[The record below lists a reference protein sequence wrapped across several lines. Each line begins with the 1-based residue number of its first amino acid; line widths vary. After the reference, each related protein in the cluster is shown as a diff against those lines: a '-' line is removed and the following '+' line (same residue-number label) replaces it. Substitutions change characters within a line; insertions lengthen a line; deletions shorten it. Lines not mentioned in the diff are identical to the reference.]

1 MRRRHLPARQLEIPA
16 PPLTKTGLILTG
28 GGARAAYQV
37 GFLRAVSHVLPRGTP
52 NPFQIICGTSAG
64 AINAAALASNATD
77 FHRAVRQMLLIWK
90 YFHVEQVYRSDV
102 LGVMGTGMRWFMA
115 MLMGGLGKNN
125 PSSLLDNSP
134 LSQLLRERLDLGG
147 IRRSIDTG
155 ALYALSITVS
165 GYTSGQ
171 SVSFFQSIAG
181 VEGWRRARRIGIPE
195 IIDFEHLLAS
205 SALPFIFPAVPLRR
219 EFFGDGSMRQIA
231 PISPA
236 LHLGAD
242 RIVVIGVGRQVQNTP
257 AQRVKMQGYPSLAQI
272 AGHALDSI
280 FLDSLEVDIERV
292 QRINNTIR
300 LIPRE
305 VREKHNVQLR
315 EVDVLVIS
323 PSEDIDRIAA
333 NHFHELP
340 RSIKFLL
347 RGLGSS
353 RRGGATLTS
362 YLLFEPAYCRALIS
376 LGYQDTMARR
386 DEILKFMGVAG
397 NVRGPRQSGNETDD
411 S

>member
-1 MRRRHLPARQLEIPA
+1 MEIPA
-16 PPLTKTGLILTG
+16 SFPSKTGLILTG

-37 GFLRAVSHVLPRGTP
+37 GFLRAVSHMLPRGTP

-90 YFHVEQVYRSDV
+90 YFHAGNIYRSD
-102 LGVMGTGMRWFMA
+102 LIGVVGTSLRWFTA

-134 LSQLLRERLDLGG
+134 LAQMLHERLDLSG
-147 IRRSIDTG
+147 IRRSIDAG

-165 GYTSGQ
+165 GYASGQ
-171 SVSFFQSIAG
+171 SVSFFQSRIG
-181 VEGWRRARRIGIPE
+181 VEGWQRARRIGVPE
-195 IIDFEHLLAS
+195 IIDYEHLMAS

-242 RIVVIGVGRQVQNTP
+242 RVVVIGVGRQINHTP
-257 AQRVKMQGYPSLAQI
+257 QRVKMAAYPSLAEI
-272 AGHALDSI
+272 AGHALNSI

-292 QRINNTIR
+292 QRINNTIK
-300 LIPRE
+300 LIPRAE
-305 VREKHNVQLR
+305 REKHKMLLR

-323 PSEDIDRIAA
+323 PSEEIDRIAA
-333 NHFHELP
+333 HYAHELP

-347 RGLGSS
+347 RGLGGAG
-353 RRGGATLTS
+353 RGGSTLVS

-376 LGYQDTMARR
+376 LGYKDTMARR
-386 DEILKFMGVAG
+386 EEILKFIGVTAPLPLHRPG
-397 NVRGPRQSGNETDD
+397 VEGDDKSG
-411 S
+411 